1 MLLLQKLNM
10 KFDLVFQLLIKEN
23 SEENTRKRYKVS
35 CYKYAFTRETTAASP
50 EQAKSYV
57 GAIYAQ
63 SKNFKRKTPQYE
75 TIIKDFVKCA
85 KVKEI
90 V

>member
-1 MLLLQKLNM
+1 M
-10 KFDLVFQLLIKEN
+10 KFDLLFETLLKEN
-23 SEENTRKRYKVS
+23 SEEDTRKRYKVS

-50 EQAKSYV
+50 EQAKSHV

-63 SKNFKRKTPQYE
+63 NKNFKKNTPQYQ

-85 KVKEI
+85 KVKE
-90 V
+90 VV